1 MSVRTLHSTGSGT
14 AISRPIHDDGRDGLL
29 GTPAAAHGLGGLALA
44 AGYYAT
50 ALLGEA
56 LGFPNAPVSALW
68 LPNALVMGALLIAP
82 RRYWWFYLLAV
93 LPAHL
98 VAQLPLPEVALAR
111 VLIQYV
117 LNCGTAL
124 IGAFSLAYFEPGVH
138 RFDRMMPAWRLVF
151 FGGLVAPFATSLL
164 MAAAFLTA
172 DVDRNFWLTT
182 VARALTNTFAILT
195 VVPLMVHIAG
205 RLSERNQVVDVT
217 RLAEGIALTAC
228 LAAASVAAL
237 LAPPFE
243 SVAAA
248 AMLCLPLPMLLWAA
262 ARFGV
267 VGSSAA
273 VLLFGIFAVCG
284 ALTGAGP
291 FTSQADTHNAL
302 SVILFL
308 VVTCIPLLLLGAAL
322 DERRSLES
330 ARAASDALHG
340 AVLASIQDQIVILDS
355 SGRIVDAN
363 ESWRLLAERVP
374 AAPFVKL
381 KVGEHFLRHCTELGS
396 QGDSL
401 ATRLGHCANE
411 VIGGGALHHRI
422 EYAAHGSRGITWF
435 EVSIEPLRR
444 PGGGAV
450 LVWTDV
456 TYRKQA
462 EAKERAQQ
470 QQLVHLGRAAVLGEL
485 SGAFAHELSQ
495 PLTSILGNA
504 EAALQLLSKPD
515 ADLREIRTMVGD
527 IVADDVRAAEVIQRL
542 RAMLTRGE
550 ISREPV
556 DLANVIKDVLDLA
569 RIDLST
575 RHVTV
580 NVAFDPYLPLVL
592 GDRIQLQQVVLNL
605 VVNACEAMATIGA
618 HERRISISAHFDA
631 SSCEVMCAIR
641 DRGAGIASEDLDR
654 IFQPFVTT
662 KVQGLGMG
670 LAICR
675 SIIEAHGGRLWAENN
690 ADGGATFNF
699 TARMGS

>member
-1 MSVRTLHSTGSGT
+1 MSVESIHSSESGP
-14 AISRPIHDDGRDGLL
+14 AIPRRAHDDGREGLL
-29 GTPAAAHGLGGLALA
+29 GTPAAAHGLGALALA

-50 ALLGEA
+50 AQLGEA

-82 RRYWWFYLLAV
+82 RRYWWFYLLAI

-98 VAQLPLPEVALAR
+98 IAQLPLPEVTLIR
-111 VLIQYV
+111 VLTQYV

-124 IGAFSLAYFEPGVH
+124 IGAFALAHFEPGTH
-138 RFDRMMPAWRLVF
+138 RFDRMLPAWRLVF
-151 FGGLVAPFATSLL
+151 FGGLLAPFTTSVL
-164 MAAAFLTA
+164 MAAVFLTT
-172 DVDRNFWLTT
+172 DIDRSFWLTT

-195 VVPLMVHIAG
+195 VVPLMVHIAD
-205 RLSERNQVVDVT
+205 RLSERRQILDVA
-217 RLAEGIALTAC
+217 RLVEGAVLSVC
-228 LAAASVAAL
+228 LAIASVVAL

-243 SVAAA
+243 AVAAA
-248 AMLCLPLPMLLWAA
+248 AMLCLPLPALLWAA
-262 ARFGV
+262 AGFGV
-267 VGSSAA
+267 AGSSAA
-273 VLLFGIFAVCG
+273 VLLFGVIAVCG

-291 FTSQADTHNAL
+291 FTAQADAHNAL
-302 SVILFL
+302 SVVLFL
-308 VVTCIPLLLLGAAL
+308 VVTCIPLLLLAAAL
-322 DERRSLES
+322 DERRSLER

-355 SGRIVDAN
+355 SGRIMDAN

-381 KVGEHFLRHCTELGS
+381 MVGDNFLRHCSEMGA
-396 QGDSL
+396 QGDAL

-411 VIGGGALHHRI
+411 VIAGGALHHRL
-422 EYAAHGSRGITWF
+422 EYAAHGPRGIIWF

-450 LVWTDV
+450 LVWTDI

-470 QQLVHLGRAAVLGEL
+470 QQLVHLSRAAVLGEL

-504 EAALQLLSKPD
+504 EAALQLLTKPD
-515 ADLREIRTMVGD
+515 ADLREIRNMVRD
-527 IVADDVRAAEVIQRL
+527 IVSDDVRAAEVIQRL

-575 RHVTV
+575 RHVSV
-580 NVAFDPYLPLVL
+580 EMAFDPYLPLVL
-592 GDRIQLQQVVLNL
+592 GDRIQLQQVMLNL
-605 VVNACEAMATIGA
+605 IVNACESMASIDA
-618 HERRISISAHFDA
+618 RDRRIAISAHFES
-631 SSCEVMCAIR
+631 SSCEVMCAVR
-641 DRGAGIASEDLDR
+641 DHGAGIASDDLER

-675 SIIEAHGGRLWAENN
+675 SIVEAHGGRLWAENSPG
-690 ADGGATFNF
+690 GGATFNF

>member
-1 MSVRTLHSTGSGT
+1 MSVHTIHSSESGS
-14 AISRPIHDDGRDGLL
+14 AISPRARDDGRERLL
-29 GTPAAAHGLGGLALA
+29 GTPAAAHGLGALALA

-50 ALLGEA
+50 AQLGEA
-56 LGFPNAPVSALW
+56 LGFPSAPVSALW

-82 RRYWWFYLLAV
+82 RRYWWFYLLAI

-98 VAQLPLPEVALAR
+98 IAQLPLPDVAR
-111 VLIQYV
+111 VRVLTQYV
-117 LNCGTAL
+117 LNCATAL
-124 IGAFSLAYFEPGVH
+124 IGALALAHFEPGPH
-138 RFDRMMPAWRLVF
+138 RFDRVLPAWRLVF
-151 FGGLVAPFATSLL
+151 FGGLVAPFMTSVL
-164 MAAAFLTA
+164 MAGVFLTT
-172 DVDRNFWLTT
+172 DIDRSFWMTT

-195 VVPLMVHIAG
+195 VVPLMVH
-205 RLSERNQVVDVT
+205 
-217 RLAEGIALTAC
+217 LAERLTERRQLVEVSRLVEGTALAVC
-228 LAAASVAAL
+228 LAIASLATL

-243 SVAAA
+243 AVAAA

-273 VLLFGIFAVCG
+273 VLLFGVFAVCG

-291 FTSQADTHNAL
+291 FTAQADSHNAL
-302 SVILFL
+302 SVVLFL

-340 AVLASIQDQIVILDS
+340 AVLASIQDQIVILES

-363 ESWRLLAERVP
+363 ESWRLLVERIP
-374 AAPFVKL
+374 AAPFVNL
-381 KVGEHFLRHCTELGS
+381 KVGENLLRHCSELGA
-396 QGDSL
+396 QGDAL
-401 ATRLGHCANE
+401 ATRLGHCTNE
-411 VIGGGALHHRI
+411 VIAGGALHHRL
-422 EYAAHGSRGITWF
+422 EYAAHGPRGIIWF
-435 EVSIEPLRR
+435 EVSVEPLRR

-504 EAALQLLSKPD
+504 EAALQLLTKPD
-515 ADLREIRTMVGD
+515 ADLREIRTMVRD
-527 IVADDVRAAEVIQRL
+527 IVSDDVRAAEVIQRL

-575 RHVTV
+575 RHVSV
-580 NVAFDPYLPLVL
+580 DMAFDPYLPLVL

-605 VVNACEAMATIGA
+605 IVNACESMSSIDA
-618 HERRISISAHFDA
+618 HERRISITAHFES
-631 SSCEVMCAIR
+631 SSCEVMCAVR
-641 DRGAGIASEDLDR
+641 DHGAGIASDDLER

-675 SIIEAHGGRLWAENN
+675 SIIEAHGGRLWAENSPG
-690 ADGGATFNF
+690 GGATFNF

>member
-1 MSVRTLHSTGSGT
+1 MSVQTIHSNESGT
-14 AISRPIHDDGRDGLL
+14 AIPRHAHDDGREGLL
-29 GTPAAAHGLGGLALA
+29 GTPAAAHGLGALALA

-50 ALLGEA
+50 AQLGEA

-82 RRYWWFYLLAV
+82 RRYWWFYLLAI

-98 VAQLPLPEVALAR
+98 IAQLPLPDVALVR
-111 VLIQYV
+111 VLTQYV

-124 IGAFSLAYFEPGVH
+124 IGAIALAHFEPGTH
-138 RFDRMMPAWRLVF
+138 RFDRMLPAWRLVF
-151 FGGLVAPFATSLL
+151 FGGLVAPFTTSVL
-164 MAAAFLTA
+164 MAAIFVTT
-172 DVDRNFWLTT
+172 DIDRSFWLTT
-182 VARALTNTFAILT
+182 VARALTNTFAVLT
-195 VVPLMVHIAG
+195 VVPLMVHAAG
-205 RLSERNQVVDVT
+205 RLNEKRRFVDVA
-217 RLAEGIALTAC
+217 RIVEAAVLAVC
-228 LAAASVAAL
+228 LAAACVAAL
-237 LAPPFE
+237 LATPFE
-243 SVAAA
+243 SVTSA

-273 VLLFGIFAVCG
+273 VLLFGVFAVCG
-284 ALTGAGP
+284 ALTGVGP
-291 FTSQADTHNAL
+291 FTAQADAHNTL
-302 SVILFL
+302 SVVLFL

-322 DERRSLES
+322 DERRSLEH

-340 AVLASIQDQIVILDS
+340 AVLASIQDQIVILDGA
-355 SGRIVDAN
+355 GRIVDAN
-363 ESWRLLAERVP
+363 ESWGLLAERIP
-374 AAPFVKL
+374 AAPFVYL
-381 KVGEHFLRHCTELGS
+381 KVGEHFLRHCNQLGA
-396 QGDSL
+396 QGDAL
-401 ATRLGHCANE
+401 ATRLAHYINE
-411 VIGGGALHHRI
+411 VIAGGALHHRI
-422 EYAAHGSRGITWF
+422 EYAAHGPRGIIWF

-450 LVWTDV
+450 LVWTDI

-470 QQLVHLGRAAVLGEL
+470 QQLVHLSRAAVLGEL

-504 EAALQLLSKPD
+504 EAALQLLTRPD
-515 ADLREIRTMVGD
+515 ADLREIRTMVRD

-575 RHVTV
+575 RHVSV
-580 NVAFDPYLPLVL
+580 DVAFDPYLPLVL

-605 VVNACEAMATIGA
+605 VVNACEAMSAIDA
-618 HERRISISAHFDA
+618 QERKISIAAHFE
-631 SSCEVMCAIR
+631 SRSCEVICAIR
-641 DRGAGIASEDLDR
+641 DHGTGIASDDLER
-654 IFQPFVTT
+654 IFQPFVST

-675 SIIEAHGGRLWAENN
+675 SIIEAHGGRLWAEN
-690 ADGGATFNF
+690 ASGGGATFNF